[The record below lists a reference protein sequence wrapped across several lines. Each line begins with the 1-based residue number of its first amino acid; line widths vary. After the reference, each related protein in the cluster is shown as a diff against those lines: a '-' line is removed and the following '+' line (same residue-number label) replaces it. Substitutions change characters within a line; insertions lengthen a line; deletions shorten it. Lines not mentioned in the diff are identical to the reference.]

1 MSAIVSAG
9 SCLWFAFVFASLGS
23 GSLMADER
31 VTTTEYQGADSELA
45 SFPNSAS
52 TLPQGKWS
60 LEWSTVSYTDGSK
73 VSVPMASSDVLIRYG
88 LFDPLE
94 LRIYTQGVTAQWG
107 SNRTV
112 GFSPLTFDL
121 KARLLETTDESP
133 WLPGVA
139 FETAIQT
146 QLMGSAAFD
155 AGTEPTFTLNVDQP
169 LGDFLFQYNVGTM
182 RFMSPCNPN
191 QLDWNLTY
199 SWSIEREVTE
209 DLTFFVDG
217 FYGSSILPKVTTM
230 SKVTPGVCTG
240 TGSAANSYGK
250 NGRLFGEN
258 MVGGGLFWHA
268 TPDLGFYMNVA
279 GGTNVD
285 SPGVM
290 SYLGFVLSPTL
301 IH

>member
-1 MSAIVSAG
+1 MRRFLLLILCFSLGQSSIGLVSAREII
-9 SCLWFAFVFASLGS
+9 S
-23 GSLMADER
+23 
-31 VTTTEYQGADSELA
+31 EYKGADSELA

-52 TLPQGKWS
+52 TLQQGNWS
-60 LEWSTVSYTDGSK
+60 LEWSALSYTDGSN
-73 VSVPMASSDVLIRYG
+73 VTSPMGSSDLLIRYG

-94 LRIYTQGVTAQWG
+94 FRIYTQGLTAQWG
-107 SNRTV
+107 TNPSV

-121 KARLLETTDESP
+121 KARLIETMDEYL
-133 WLPGVA
+133 WIPGVA
-139 FETAIQT
+139 FETALQT
-146 QLMGSAAFD
+146 QLLGSSAFNS
-155 AGTEPTFTLNVDQP
+155 GTEPTFTINVDQP
-169 LGDFLFQYNVGTM
+169 LGEFLFQYNVGTM

-191 QLDWNLTY
+191 QLDWNLTF
-199 SWSIEREVTE
+199 SWSIEREISN

-230 SKVTPGVCTG
+230 SKVTPGVCAG
-240 TGSAANSYGK
+240 TSPATNAYGK
-250 NGRLFGEN
+250 NGRLLGEN

-268 TPDLGFYMNVA
+268 TQDLGFYMNVA

-290 SYLGFVLSPTL
+290 SYPGFVLSPTL